1 MNALKILSKPI
12 FGMLCCLALV
22 ACQPSSDTG
31 QTDATAPPPL
41 PEETARAEADCVL
54 DPPAEPMAC
63 TMEYD
68 PVCGCDGKTYGNACM
83 ARGAGVPRFT
93 SGACDATLD

>member
-1 MNALKILSKPI
+1 MNGFNQLPKAVC
-12 FGMLCCLALV
+12 GMFCCLILL
-22 ACQPSSDTG
+22 ACQPSSNNDST
-31 QTDATAPPPL
+31 TAAPPPL
-41 PEETARAEADCVL
+41 PDTSEAPAADCVL

-93 SGACDATLD
+93 SGACDTTLD

>member
-1 MNALKILSKPI
+1 MNRFNRLSNAVCGV
-12 FGMLCCLALV
+12 FCCLILM
-22 ACQPSSDTG
+22 ACQPASDNDST
-31 QTDATAPPPL
+31 TTAPPPL
-41 PEETARAEADCVL
+41 PEASEGQDLDCVL
-54 DPPAEPMAC
+54 DPPTEPMAC

-93 SGACDATLD
+93 SGACESTLD